1 MKIIYRMCLR
11 DFIGPFVFAVFVLTA
26 VLLLDK
32 IFLLVDLLVKK
43 GIPFLVVIEL
53 MIYSTPFVLMFA
65 VPMGTLI
72 ASVMLFGRLSQDN
85 ELTAIRS
92 AGINS
97 FRLLIPLIIF
107 TTILTILMILFNG
120 YVLPEAN
127 HRARNLISDIARKKP
142 AIRIYEGVF
151 IDDFPGYIIYIGSID
166 DRKGRISDVTIWEK
180 KHPDDIPTLIKSQ
193 TGKISTSPDEK
204 YFIIELDAG
213 EISELVDQ
221 EKYRHLSF
229 DNYVINLPVDVE
241 FFRRE
246 RKYRSDQ
253 ELVLSD
259 LYTKTKSL
267 KQEIKG
273 LKIELKSLQQI
284 SDINL
289 RKYRVDDIQAKLRSK
304 KGEYNQ
310 FATEL
315 EKKFALAIASILFLF
330 WGAGLGGYIR
340 RSGLG
345 VGFIVGLVFFAVY
358 YILILAGEE
367 FADAGRTSPFIAI
380 WFSNLILIPI
390 AIEFTARTFLEFS
403 FIKKFSQYASKFNQ
417 LKLTIN
423 KSK

>member
-1 MKIIYRMCLR
+1 MKIIQRMVLR
-11 DFIGPFVFAVFVLTA
+11 DFLGPFIFAVVVLTA

-43 GIPFLVVIEL
+43 GIPFLAVIEL
-53 MIYSTPFVLMFA
+53 MVYCTPFVLEFA
-65 VPMGTLI
+65 VPMGILI

-92 AGINS
+92 AGINP
-97 FRLLIPLIIF
+97 FQLLVPLIVF
-107 TTILTILMILFNG
+107 TSVLTILMILFNG

-142 AIRIYEGVF
+142 AVRIYEGVF
-151 IDDFPGYIIYIGSID
+151 LDDFPGYMLYIGSID
-166 DRKGRISDVTIWEK
+166 DRTGKISDVTIWEK
-180 KHPDDIPTLIKSQ
+180 KNPDDIPTLIKSK

-204 YFIIELDAG
+204 YFIIELESG
-213 EISELVDQ
+213 EISELVDR

-229 DNYVINLPVDVE
+229 DNYVINLPIDVE
-241 FFRRE
+241 FYRRE

-253 ELVLSD
+253 ELLLND

-273 LKIELKSLQQI
+273 LKREIKSLNQI

-289 RKYRVDDIQAKLRSK
+289 RKYRLDDTHAKLRSK
-304 KGEYNQ
+304 KSEYNQ
-310 FATEL
+310 LATEL
-315 EKKFALAIASILFLF
+315 EKKYALAIACIVFLF
-330 WGAGLGGYIR
+330 WGAGLGGYIK

-367 FADAGRTSPFIAI
+367 FADAGRTTPFIGM
-380 WFSNLILIPI
+380 WFSNLILLPL
-390 AIEFTARTFLEFS
+390 AIEFTATTFFEFS
-403 FIKKFSQYASKFNQ
+403 FAKKISQYLLSF
-417 LKLTIN
+417 TRPRIN
-423 KSK
+423 TNGLN